1 MRFANVN
8 GRSTLVTGSATGIDL
23 ARATGDE
30 SLADPRTA
38 LSRWEEITERAIGLD
53 TGSPSPG
60 ATVTWSENDLLCP
73 SPAPGQ
79 ILCIGL
85 NYVSHAVESGLAIP
99 DHPFVF
105 AKLTSS
111 LAAPFGPVTVANDT
125 IDWEAEV
132 VVVIGKTAHRV
143 PKSEAWGY
151 VAGVTAGQDISDRS
165 VQNRLG
171 VNSQPTLGKSRP
183 GYGPVGPFIA
193 TPDEFNDPDDIS
205 VSCTINGETVQS
217 GSTRDLIFSIP
228 KVVAYLSDVVVLRPG
243 DLIFTGTP
251 SGVGIGRT
259 PPRFLN
265 DGDVLE
271 TTVGGVGTMH
281 HEIRAQQP
289 GPTGAMTATQSGT
302 KE

>member
-8 GRSTLVTGSATGIDL
+8 GRSTLVTTSGTGIDL

-38 LSRWEEITERAIGLD
+38 LSRWEEVTERAAGLD
-53 TGSPSPG
+53 HGSLSP
-60 ATVTWSENDLLCP
+60 AANVTWSENNLLSP

-85 NYVSHAVESGLAIP
+85 NYMSHAVESGLAVP
-99 DHPFVF
+99 EHPFVF
-105 AKLTSS
+105 AKFTSS
-111 LAAPFGPVTVANDT
+111 LAAPFGAVTLANDT

-132 VVVIGKTAHRV
+132 VVVIGRTAHRV
-143 PKSEAWGY
+143 PESEAWSH
-151 VAGVTAGQDISDRS
+151 VAGITAGQDVSDRS

-193 TPDEFNDPDDIS
+193 TPDEFDDRDDIT

-228 KVVAYLSDVVVLRPG
+228 KVVSYLSDIVVLRPG

-271 TTVGGVGTMH
+271 TSVDGVGTMR
-281 HEIRAQQP
+281 HEVRARHAGPAGTRTASQP
-289 GPTGAMTATQSGT
+289 GST
-302 KE
+302 E

>member
-30 SLADPRTA
+30 SLADPRIA
-38 LSRWEEITERAIGLD
+38 LSRWEEVTERANGLG

-105 AKLTSS
+105 AKFTSS
-111 LAAPFGPVTVANDT
+111 LAAPFGPVTIANDT

-143 PKSEAWGY
+143 PESEAWSH
-151 VAGVTAGQDISDRS
+151 VAGVTAGQDVSDRS

-183 GYGPVGPFIA
+183 GYGPAGPYIA
-193 TPDEFNDPDDIS
+193 TPDEFGDPDDIS
-205 VSCTINGETVQS
+205 ISCTINGETVQS
-217 GSTRDLIFSIP
+217 GSTKDLIFSIP
-228 KVVAYLSDVVVLRPG
+228 KVVSYLSDIVVLRPG

-271 TTVGGVGTMH
+271 TTVDGVGTMR
-281 HEIRAQQP
+281 HEVSARQVGTAGARTASQP
-289 GPTGAMTATQSGT
+289 GST
-302 KE
+302 E